1 MLTERG
7 GMMMTT
13 IRLKINN
20 KKKKPNSSTSK
31 NMPGGNLED
40 KFARLEFVESNTYNR
55 AYYRHT
61 GQWWTVDE
69 NVTAEFCIKNIKD
82 NPLFYS

>member
-1 MLTERG
+1 
-7 GMMMTT
+7 
-13 IRLKINN
+13 
-20 KKKKPNSSTSK
+20 
-31 NMPGGNLED
+31 MPGGNLED
-40 KFARLEFVESNTYNR
+40 KFARLEFVESNTYNL